1 MKRLLINGQEHGEAE
16 RIIVDR
22 SAGTITGYTGG
33 QEVFALRG
41 VDFSRLNYTVEGGE
55 DAPAPSDVDM
65 LGQALVEKELELL
78 AMKQDNAML
87 GQALVELELR
97 IMQLAQGGITP

>member
-1 MKRLLINGQEHGEAE
+1 LKRLLINGQEHGEAE

-41 VDFSRLNYTVEGGE
+41 VDFAKLNYEVEGGE
-55 DAPAPSDVDM
+55 DAPEPSDVDM
-65 LGQALVEKELELL
+65 LGQSLVEKELQILQL
-78 AMKQDNAML
+78 QQDNAML
-87 GQALVELELR
+87 DQALVDLEIRL
-97 IMQLAQGGITP
+97 MQLETGGGVA

>member
-22 SAGTITGYTGG
+22 SAGTIIGYTGG

-55 DAPAPSDVDM
+55 DAPEPSDVD
-65 LGQALVEKELELL
+65 
-78 AMKQDNAML
+78 ML

-97 IMQLAQGGITP
+97 IMQLEQGGITP